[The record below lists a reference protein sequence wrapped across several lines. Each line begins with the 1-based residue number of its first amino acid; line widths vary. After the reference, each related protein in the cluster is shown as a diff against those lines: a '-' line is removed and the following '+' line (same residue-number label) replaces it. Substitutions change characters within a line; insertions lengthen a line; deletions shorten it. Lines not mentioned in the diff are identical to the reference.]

1 MAGKGAKLALF
12 FGLCWN
18 YPGYPMSRDM
28 GSALH
33 LASSSTLTSAPTI
46 YRKAKMSEV
55 QFSDITIIGNSAA
68 KAPRKE
74 GKTKEGKDQFIIT
87 FSLSSNAQGPWI
99 ETFNRVWGK
108 RGNEPPLLSLPMV
121 RDDQIQIA
129 CPLDDQLQDHLDNLK
144 QAVATTNQVY
154 HAQLQATY
162 DEKRNHGELLQK
174 LRF

>member
-1 MAGKGAKLALF
+1 
-12 FGLCWN
+12 
-18 YPGYPMSRDM
+18 
-28 GSALH
+28 
-33 LASSSTLTSAPTI
+33 
-46 YRKAKMSEV
+46 MSEV

-87 FSLSSNAQGPWI
+87 FSLSSNAQGSWI
-99 ETFNRVWGK
+99 EAFNRVWGK

-144 QAVATTNQVY
+144 QVVATTNQVY
-154 HAQLQATY
+154 RAQLQATY

>member
-1 MAGKGAKLALF
+1 
-12 FGLCWN
+12 
-18 YPGYPMSRDM
+18 
-28 GSALH
+28 
-33 LASSSTLTSAPTI
+33 
-46 YRKAKMSEV
+46 MSEV

-87 FSLSSNAQGPWI
+87 FGLSSNAQSSWI

-108 RGNEPPLLSLPMV
+108 RGNEPPLLSLPMI

-129 CPLDDQLQDHLDNLK
+129 CPLDDQLQGHLDDLK
-144 QAVATTNQVY
+144 QVVATTNQL
-154 HAQLQATY
+154 HRAQLQAKD
-162 DEKRNHGELLQK
+162 DEKRNHDELLQK

>member
-1 MAGKGAKLALF
+1 
-12 FGLCWN
+12 
-18 YPGYPMSRDM
+18 
-28 GSALH
+28 
-33 LASSSTLTSAPTI
+33 
-46 YRKAKMSEV
+46 MSEV
-55 QFSDITIIGNSAA
+55 RFSEITIIGNSAA

-108 RGNEPPLLSLPMV
+108 HSKPPLLPLPMV

-129 CPLDDQLQDHLDNLK
+129 CPLDDQLQGHLDNLK
-144 QAVATTNQVY
+144 QIVATTNQVY
-154 HAQLQATY
+154 RAQLQATD
-162 DEKRNHGELLQK
+162 DEKRNNDELLQK

>member
-1 MAGKGAKLALF
+1 
-12 FGLCWN
+12 
-18 YPGYPMSRDM
+18 
-28 GSALH
+28 
-33 LASSSTLTSAPTI
+33 
-46 YRKAKMSEV
+46 MSEV
-55 QFSDITIIGNSAA
+55 QISDITIIGNSAA

-74 GKTKEGKDQFIIT
+74 GKTKEGKGQFIIT
-87 FSLSSNAQGPWI
+87 FSLSINAQGSWI

-144 QAVATTNQVY
+144 QVVSTTNQVCR
-154 HAQLQATY
+154 AQLQATY
-162 DEKRNHGELLQK
+162 DEKRNHDELLQK